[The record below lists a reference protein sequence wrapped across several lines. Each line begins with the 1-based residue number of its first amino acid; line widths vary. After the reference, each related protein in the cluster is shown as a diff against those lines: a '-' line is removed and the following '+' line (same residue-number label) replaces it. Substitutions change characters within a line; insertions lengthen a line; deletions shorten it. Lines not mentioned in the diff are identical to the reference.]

1 MKEKKT
7 GKKRKRKKKKKK
19 KKEKKRKKRKKGKKK
34 KNKKK
39 EKKEKRKKGKKRR
52 KKRKKKKTKK
62 RKFYPRWINK
72 LLSFVFTNALLS
84 RVKDEIE
91 ANIFLV
97 VSAGLFFPLQLSFAR
112 SIGAG
117 RWFWPT
123 ESGRVAD

>member
-52 KKRKKKKTKK
+52 KKRQKK

>member
-1 MKEKKT
+1 MIEKKKEKKEK
-7 GKKRKRKKKKKK
+7 GKKK
-19 KKEKKRKKRKKGKKK
+19 KKEKKEKKRKIRKRKKK
-34 KNKKK
+34 VKK
-39 EKKEKRKKGKKRR
+39 KKGKKRR